1 MHDLLERGALAAEA
15 LRLLGLVPDRRAFK
29 LAADFL

>member
-15 LRLLGLVPDRRAFK
+15 LGLLRLVPDRRAFQ
-29 LAADFL
+29 LATDFL